1 MVMQLYCNGDSFVAG
16 VELADEILPG
26 YPGLLTWPPYTKQH
40 EQHKIWLQSAHA
52 TGLVNRDKMKEIEKL
67 ELERAFPNKVSALTG
82 IRVINRAMP
91 GSSMDCIVRNSLV
104 ELYNLKKENPNEN
117 IIALVGT
124 TYPGRREVSND
135 TPNRTD
141 RYLRSQ
147 DWVCVSGTYSNAGE
161 SEYLSNMRKYQV
173 MYDTQYHQM
182 INFYKNIVLL
192 QDFCKL
198 NDITLHWVASH
209 DNILT
214 DSWPMTGY
222 EDRLDI
228 NMLMEYAKLEYIV
241 DMKKIVETEFVGK
254 QVVCPGG
261 HFAESI
267 HQRTAEKIVD
277 ILRL

>member
-1 MVMQLYCNGDSFVAG
+1 
-16 VELADEILPG
+16 
-26 YPGLLTWPPYTKQH
+26 
-40 EQHKIWLQSAHA
+40 
-52 TGLVNRDKMKEIEKL
+52 
-67 ELERAFPNKVSALTG
+67 
-82 IRVINRAMP
+82 
-91 GSSMDCIVRNSLV
+91 
-104 ELYNLKKENPNEN
+104 
-117 IIALVGT
+117 
-124 TYPGRREVSND
+124 
-135 TPNRTD
+135 
-141 RYLRSQ
+141 
-147 DWVCVSGTYSNAGE
+147 
-161 SEYLSNMRKYQV
+161 

-222 EDRLDI
+222 EDRPDI